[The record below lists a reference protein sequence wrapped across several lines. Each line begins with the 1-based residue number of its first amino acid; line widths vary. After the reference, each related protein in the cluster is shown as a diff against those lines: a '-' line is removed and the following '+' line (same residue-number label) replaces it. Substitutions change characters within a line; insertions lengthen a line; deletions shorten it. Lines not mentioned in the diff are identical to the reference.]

1 MAWKRLIMDGKT
13 YRVRIVYNTLVRAFE
28 LLEGPN
34 SGDMMSGRHERD
46 LSGTGFSYQ
55 MKIVPDPEYPQ
66 DYDELFDSLSDPV
79 NYHTITVPYGQGTL
93 TYDAEIIN
101 GSDVYDGTL
110 SGVEQWTGLTVN
122 FRYISP
128 QKVVT

>member
-1 MAWKRLIMDGKT
+1 MAWKRLIVDGKT

-28 LLEGPN
+28 LIEGSN
-34 SGDMMSGRHERD
+34 AGNMMSGRHERD

-55 MKIVPDPEYPQ
+55 MQIDPDPDYPE
-66 DYDELFDSLSDPV
+66 DYDELFDLLSDPV
-79 NYHTITVPYGQGTL
+79 NSHAVTVPYGQGTL

-101 GSDVYDGTL
+101 GRDVYEGTL
-110 SGVEQWTGLTVN
+110 SGIEQWKGMTIN

-128 QKVVT
+128 QKVAT